1 MIKPYQNTL
10 ENEMD
15 NVSNAVLKNA
25 SRMVIYSH
33 GVTIQHGLTYPMT
46 AIATRNV
53 GHTILLTPTNLMN
66 TTSGTSTNSDKRSLT
81 SYTGGIRKCENSRI
95 TNYKNC

>member
-1 MIKPYQNTL
+1 
-10 ENEMD
+10 MD
-15 NVSNAVLKNA
+15 NAFNAVLKNA

-53 GHTILLTPTNLMN
+53 GHTILLTHTNLMN
-66 TTSGTSTNSDKRSLT
+66 TTNGTLANLDKRSLT
-81 SYTGGIRKCENSRI
+81 NYTGGIRPCKNLKT
-95 TNYKNC
+95 TNYKNYWKK

>member
-1 MIKPYQNTL
+1 MTKPYQNTL

-15 NVSNAVLKNA
+15 NASNAVLKNA

-46 AIATRNV
+46 ATVTHNV
-53 GHTILLTPTNLMN
+53 GHTIFLTPISPMN
-66 TTSGTSTNSDKRSLT
+66 TTSGISTNSDKRSLT
-81 SYTGGIRKCENSRI
+81 NYTGGIRPCKNLKT
-95 TNYKNC
+95 TNYKNY